1 MLARMR
7 WFDSPPCPRMDV
19 TLSTDDRITLTG
31 PGTAQKVAGGATAA
45 FGGVFAT
52 VGAGFLRLP
61 IPAPF
66 KLIPLAFTAIGA
78 GVAALGASAALS
90 KCSVEA
96 KRGEGLTIRWK
107 IPARE
112 ERSLRL
118 PTNELEAFEVTDHA
132 HNHSDDLGGSS
143 TVMEYRL
150 VAITKDGRA
159 FAFESFGT
167 RTQARLRREAFEKL
181 LLQA

>member
-1 MLARMR
+1 MR

-19 TLSTDDRITLTG
+19 TLNTDEHIALTG

-45 FGGVFAT
+45 FGGVFAA

-66 KLIPLAFTAIGA
+66 KLIPLAFTAIGS
-78 GVAALGASAALS
+78 GVAALGASAALA
-90 KCSVEA
+90 KCSVDA
-96 KRGEGLTIRWK
+96 KRGEGLTLRWK

-112 ERSLRL
+112 EKSLRL
-118 PTNELEAFEVTDHA
+118 KPQQLEAFEVTDHA
-132 HNHSDDLGGSS
+132 HTSSDEYGGGRS

-150 VAITKDGRA
+150 VAITRDGRA
-159 FAFESFGT
+159 FEIESFGT
-167 RTQARLRREAFEKL
+167 RTQARLRKEAFEKVL
-181 LLQA
+181 LSA

>member
-1 MLARMR
+1 
-7 WFDSPPCPRMDV
+7 MDV
-19 TLSTDDRITLTG
+19 SLSTDDQITLTG
-31 PGTAQKVAGGATAA
+31 PDTAQKVAGGATAA
-45 FGGVFAT
+45 FGGVFAA

-66 KLIPLAFTAIGA
+66 KLIPLAFTAIGS

-96 KRGEGLTIRWK
+96 KRGEGLTFRWK

-112 ERSLRL
+112 EKSLRL
-118 PTNELEAFEVTDHA
+118 QSNELEAFEVTEHA
-132 HNHSDDLGGSS
+132 HDSSDKFGNEHR
-143 TVMEYRL
+143 VMEFRL
-150 VAITKDGRA
+150 VVITRDGRA

-167 RTQARLRREAFEKL
+167 RTQARLRKEMFEKL
-181 LLQA
+181 FA

>member
-1 MLARMR
+1 MR

-19 TLSTDDRITLTG
+19 TFSSDERLSLTG

-45 FGGVFAT
+45 FGGVFAA

-66 KLIPLAFTAIGA
+66 KLIPLAFTAIGS

-90 KCSVEA
+90 RCSVEA
-96 KRGEGLTIRWK
+96 RRGDGLTLRWK

-112 ERSLRL
+112 EKSLTLR
-118 PTNELEAFEVTDHA
+118 PQELEAFEVTDHA
-132 HNHSDDLGGSS
+132 HNHSDDYGGSS

-159 FAFESFGT
+159 FEFESFGT
-167 RTQARLRREAFEKL
+167 RTQARLRKESFERV